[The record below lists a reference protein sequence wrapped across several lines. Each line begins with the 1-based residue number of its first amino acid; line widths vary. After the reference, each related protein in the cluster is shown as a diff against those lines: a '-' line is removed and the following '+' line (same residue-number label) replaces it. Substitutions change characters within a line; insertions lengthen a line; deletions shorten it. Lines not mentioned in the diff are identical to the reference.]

1 MSTYLPYKQDVAGS
15 NPAPGMVR
23 ARAAAVSV
31 VVAPEAQN
39 LDDLLLVQNLVHE
52 PVLDVDAP

>member
-1 MSTYLPYKQDVAGS
+1 
-15 NPAPGMVR
+15 MVR

>member
-1 MSTYLPYKQDVAGS
+1 MVMSQSLVGL
-15 NPAPGMVR
+15 
-23 ARAAAVSV
+23 AAVSV
-31 VVAPEAQN
+31 VVAPEAQS